1 MPFCLEA
8 LFGKLFVIIFAAY
21 FKIVELVMKKHKK
34 EAQIMENEKEIVE
47 SVEKEIVESVE
58 NAVEVEEEGGATI
71 QESSIEDKLKEEV
84 SMANDKYLR
93 LAAEFDNYRK
103 RTLKEKQDLILFAGE
118 GIIQGILPVLDDFER
133 ALEML
138 QKADGDN
145 STAIV
150 GTELIYNKLKT
161 FLLSKGVKEIEALG
175 CELDTDFHE
184 AVAQIPVQEK
194 KRKNRIVEVVQR
206 GYTLNGKVIRFS
218 KVVMGQ

>member
-1 MPFCLEA
+1 
-8 LFGKLFVIIFAAY
+8 
-21 FKIVELVMKKHKK
+21 MKKHKK
-34 EAQIMENEKEIVE
+34 ENEILENEKEILE
-47 SVEKEIVESVE
+47 SVESQ
-58 NAVEVEEEGGATI
+58 VEEENNISGK
-71 QESSIEDKLKEEV
+71 ESSVEDKLKEEV

-118 GIIQGILPVLDDFER
+118 GIIEGILPVLDDFER
-133 ALEML
+133 ALDML

-145 STAIV
+145 STAIE

-161 FLLSKGVKEIEALG
+161 FLLSKGVKEIEAVG
-175 CELDTDFHE
+175 CVLDTDFHE
-184 AVAQIPVQEK
+184 AVAQIPVEEK
-194 KRKNRIVEVVQR
+194 KRKNKIVEVVQK